1 MIGAIVLVLL
11 LFFFTQPMLQQMKR
25 GRPWFNLSTLNQ
37 LYWFHILFVLIYYII
52 TNGRTDS
59 VGYYYR
65 PQLDYDSWF
74 SAYSTGTRF
83 IDFLGYPF
91 INYLHFTYEMMMV
104 LFAWTGYWGF
114 VYFYIFFKENITYK
128 HKLFGFDLINLFIFL
143 PNMHFW
149 TASLGKG
156 SIIFMAMAMVVYGL
170 SNVKK
175 RKATM
180 ILGFLLVY
188 HIRPH
193 VFLFMAIGIVVG
205 LFTGRQKVPFYQKFL
220 VFVGSAVSIA
230 LLYNQIMSFVGLDS
244 QNVLESFDQFSN
256 KRSFELSKANSGI
269 DISNYPMVL
278 KWFTFWYRPLFVD
291 APGFAGLMV
300 SFENLIYLML
310 TVKLFNGGFFR
321 FMAKSSA
328 LIKMSAV
335 VFLIMSFALSETL
348 SNMGIIIR
356 QKAMV
361 MYFLL
366 FIIISFLDYKKAIKV
381 QRRQRII
388 EQRRIVIQEPLIQA

>member
-1 MIGAIVLVLL
+1 
-11 LFFFTQPMLQQMKR
+11 MLQKLKR
-25 GRPWFNLSTLNQ
+25 RRPWFKLGTMNS
-37 LYWFHILFVLIYYII
+37 LYWYHTLFVLIYYII
-52 TNGRTDS
+52 TDGRTDS
-59 VGYYYR
+59 IGYYYR
-65 PQLDYDSWF
+65 PQFDYDNWF
-74 SAYSTGTRF
+74 SAYTTGTRF
-83 IDFLGYPF
+83 IDFIGYPF

-114 VYFYIFFKENITYK
+114 VYFYIFFKENIKYN
-128 HKLFGFDLINLFIFL
+128 HKLYGFDMINLFIFL

-149 TASLGKG
+149 TCSLGKG
-156 SIIFMAMAMVVYGL
+156 SLIFMAMAMVIYGL
-170 SNVKK
+170 SNVKA
-175 RKATM
+175 RKTTM

-220 VFVGSAVSIA
+220 VFAGSTIAIA
-230 LLYNQIMSFVGLDS
+230 LLYNQIMAFVGLDG

-256 KRSFELSKANSGI
+256 KRSFELAKANSGI
-269 DISNYPMVL
+269 DISNYPLIMKL
-278 KWFTFWYRPLFVD
+278 FTFWYRPLFVD

-300 SFENLIYLML
+300 SFENMIYLIL
-310 TVKLFNGGFFR
+310 TFKIFSGGFIKFIT
-321 FMAKSSA
+321 KSSA
-328 LIKMSAV
+328 LVKMSAV
-335 VFLIMSFALSETL
+335 VFLAMSFALSETL

-366 FIIISFLDYKKAIKV
+366 FIIISYLDYKKSIKV
-381 QRRQRII
+381 QRRLRAI
-388 EQRRIVIQEPLIQA
+388 EQRKIIIQDTLIQA